1 MDRHKEPI
9 MKQENK
15 EKLKKISNAADT
27 ITDNLLFQVSQ
38 SSWSWA
44 LLLASHALAFFVGFI
59 VAK

>member
-1 MDRHKEPI
+1 
-9 MKQENK
+9 MKQETK
-15 EKLKKISNAADT
+15 DKLKKLSAEADT
-27 ITDNLLFQVSQ
+27 VTDNLLFQVSQ